1 MEDAVIDIRNAKGE
15 EQLKELASLARLIAF
30 ARENAR
36 ELNAEFPAHCLD
48 MALNALLQ
56 ESRPSGDRRPFI
68 RQWLMAEY
76 EYTEVAVRPGTGK
89 LRTIFHLLYN
99 I

>member
-1 MEDAVIDIRNAKGE
+1 MWPFAAATISWGVPMEDAVIDIRNAKSE

-56 ESRPSGDRRPFI
+56 DLQGSAAPAI
-68 RQWLMAEY
+68 AE
-76 EYTEVAVRPGTGK
+76 EGQRLEAAFAVR
-89 LRTIFHLLYN
+89 H
-99 I
+99 